1 MPAKQLRFATEAR
14 QLLRHGVDAVA
25 DAVAVTLG
33 PRGRSVVLDKK
44 YGAPLVTTD
53 GVTIARDLD
62 FKDHFENMGAQL
74 LREVAVKTND
84 IAADGTTTATVLSRA
99 MIDEGLRLLG
109 AGAVPAV
116 PSPEITTTEA

>member
-1 MPAKQLRFATEAR
+1 MPAKQLRFDTEAR

-62 FKDHFENMGAQL
+62 FKDHF
-74 LREVAVKTND
+74 
-84 IAADGTTTATVLSRA
+84 
-99 MIDEGLRLLG
+99 
-109 AGAVPAV
+109 
-116 PSPEITTTEA
+116 